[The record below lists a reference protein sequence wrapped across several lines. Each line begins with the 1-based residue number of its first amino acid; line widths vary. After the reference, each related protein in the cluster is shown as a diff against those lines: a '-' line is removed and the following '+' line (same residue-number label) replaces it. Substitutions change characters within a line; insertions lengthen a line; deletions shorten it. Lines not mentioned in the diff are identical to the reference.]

1 MATKKQKEELME
13 ALKAEKKKFEISL
26 QGYGGEI
33 AIGRITKEQY
43 EFWKD
48 REDLDEY
55 AYDYDGEIEV
65 PEDMKLFSEGSWY
78 ECDDL
83 EHENG
88 CEFDSYCT
96 VYVHDEEGNEVFSCP
111 LDYSELEARG
121 VYVDGIAND
130 EYRVEY
136 DSDAKY
142 YFLGQSIE
150 KGCFQT
156 FTVEDYKFDPAKL
169 NFRIN
174 DIEGWNLVTGVSYM
188 SEELDDTGGYST
200 TGKSSFFKVYA
211 VDKNETKQES

>member
-1 MATKKQKEELME
+1 MATKAQKEELIE

-33 AIGRITKEQY
+33 AVGRISKEQY

-55 AYDYDGEIEV
+55 AYDFENELEI
-65 PEDMKLFSEGSWY
+65 PEEMKLFSDGSWY

-96 VYVHDEEGNEVFSCP
+96 VYVYDEDGNEVFSCP
-111 LDYSELEARG
+111 LDYSELESKG

-130 EYRVEY
+130 EYRVEH
-136 DSDAKY
+136 DSDARY

-156 FTVEDYKFDPAKL
+156 YIIEDYKFDPAKL

-211 VDKNETKQES
+211 VEENETKQKS